1 MSTIDSARATRRGLY
16 RPPWRLRPAAHD
28 HRAGVQEWRDRDRD
42 EPGGRR
48 VAGGCGAPWIG
59 MGRSHRERWQSRV
72 GIPAGVPRRRSTK
85 RPRDR
90 NTAHPVTINP
100 APRTIPARKVS
111 TNVAT
116 AAEAETSAVSANPVM
131 LATMAHDANDRR
143 CRVSQS
149 AATRAGPVTGCWRGG
164 AAWIRRRVISSAW
177 SGASSPAWSPL
188 FSPAVLPSHFGSSG
202 REVQL
207 RHRCTPLTT
216 FGPSMA
222 RVCDQQRREPGVNPG
237 LSRNCHR
244 GANLQQPRPLRAGRR
259 GRVDPGARRPACPGL
274 TGGTRWTS

>member
-1 MSTIDSARATRRGLY
+1 
-16 RPPWRLRPAAHD
+16 
-28 HRAGVQEWRDRDRD
+28 
-42 EPGGRR
+42 
-48 VAGGCGAPWIG
+48 

-72 GIPAGVPRRRSTK
+72 GIRAGVPRRRSTK

-111 TNVAT
+111 TNAAT

-131 LATMAHDANDRR
+131 PATMAHDANDRR

-149 AATRAGPVTGCWRGG
+149 AAIRAGPVTGCWRGG
-164 AAWIRRRVISSAW
+164 AAWIRRRVILFGLVRRLV
-177 SGASSPAWSPL
+177 SGMVTSL
-188 FSPAVLPSHFGSSG
+188 FPSCLPSHFGSSG
-202 REVQL
+202 ARVQL

-244 GANLQQPRPLRAGRR
+244 GANLQQPRPLGAGRR

-274 TGGTRWTS
+274 NRRYARTS